1 MNSEEA
7 KLFLHAC
14 RLGNEDA
21 NDPRI
26 AEALEQTRRDPE
38 LLAWYNDQRALD
50 AAISQKLQQVRVPS
64 DLADK
69 ILAERKTL
77 SQRPTRR
84 YVTPL
89 ALAASVVLLLSLGL
103 LTFGRFKSPTTE
115 FGAMRADMAD
125 FLVKFPKLDLASDQ
139 WPEIV
144 QWLAR
149 KPALARVEIPPGLK
163 KFPGLGCREVQWRDK
178 RLMLVC
184 FAAQGEIV
192 HLFVVPKA
200 ELRDAPI
207 ASIAT
212 LARVKGWTT
221 ANWTRGDV
229 VFLALTR
236 ADEEFLNK
244 LLADPNRI

>member
-14 RLGNEDA
+14 RLNGEDA
-21 NDPRI
+21 NAPRM

-38 LLAWYNDQRALD
+38 LFAWYNDQRALD
-50 AAISQKLQQVRVPS
+50 AAISQKLQQIRVPP

-69 ILAERKTL
+69 ILSKRMAL

-84 YVTPL
+84 YWMPL

-103 LTFGRFKSPTTE
+103 LTFGRFKSPPTE
-115 FGAMRADMAD
+115 FAAMRADMAG
-125 FLVKFPKLDLASDQ
+125 FLAEFPRLDLATDQ

-144 QWLAR
+144 RWLAR
-149 KPALARVEIPPGLK
+149 NPALTSVEIPPSLK
-163 KFPGLGCREVQWRDK
+163 QFPGLGCREVRWRGK

-192 HLFVVPKA
+192 HLFIIPKS
-200 ELRDAPI
+200 ELRDGTFPPAPVY
-207 ASIAT
+207 
-212 LARVKGWTT
+212 ARVNSWST
-221 ANWTRGDV
+221 ASWSQGDV
-229 VFLALTR
+229 VFLTLTKR
-236 ADEEFLNK
+236 DEKFLNN
-244 LLADPNRI
+244 LLAGSNRI